1 MTESFRGISRGSV
14 DHSMRQDQWVKINTG
29 RLAGLV
35 DDHSKAWCCQC
46 EQETSLKEKAEEVRS
61 KGEIK

>member
-1 MTESFRGISRGSV
+1 
-14 DHSMRQDQWVKINTG
+14 MRQDQWVKINTG

-35 DDHSKAWCCQC
+35 DDDSKAWCCQC